1 MPALVAGIHVFLAR
15 SASKTWMTGTSPAT
29 TPVRADMTTAR
40 PADLMNRIY
49 RHQRHVYDFTRKYYL
64 LGRDRVI
71 AGIDTYDGA
80 RVLEIGCGT
89 GRNLIM
95 AARKYPGARCFGI
108 DVSTEMLNS
117 ATRAIS
123 RAGLDARIHVA
134 HADATQFDAGGLF
147 GIDQFDRIFISY
159 SLSMIPQWQIVV
171 GTAMSH
177 LAPKGELRII
187 DFGGQER
194 LPVAFRRLLWR
205 WLTAF
210 HVAPRDDLEAVL
222 KTRAAACGATLA
234 FARPYRGYAQY
245 AVLRR

>member
-1 MPALVAGIHVFLAR
+1 MFWR
-15 SASKTWMTGTSPAT
+15 T
-29 TPVRADMTTAR
+29 DETAAHA
-40 PADLMNRIY
+40 ADLMNRIY
-49 RHQRHVYDFTRKYYL
+49 RHQRHVYDFTRKYFL

-71 AGIDTYDGA
+71 AEMEAHDGA

-89 GRNLIM
+89 GRNLIV
-95 AARKYPGARCFGI
+95 AARKYPSARCYGI

-123 RAGLDARIHVA
+123 RAGLQARVHVA
-134 HADATQFDAGGLF
+134 HADATQFDPGPLF
-147 GIDQFDRIFISY
+147 GVDQFDRIFISY
-159 SLSMIPQWQIVV
+159 SLSMIPQWQSVV
-171 GTAMSH
+171 STAISH

-205 WLTAF
+205 WLRAF
-210 HVAPRDDLEAVL
+210 QVAPRADLEVTL
-222 KTRAAACGATLA
+222 KTRAEACGATLA

>member
-1 MPALVAGIHVFLAR
+1 MFWR
-15 SASKTWMTGTSPAT
+15 T
-29 TPVRADMTTAR
+29 DETTAH

-49 RHQRHVYDFTRKYYL
+49 RHQRHVYDFTRKYFL

-71 AGIDTYDGA
+71 AEMEAHDGA

-89 GRNLIM
+89 GRNLIV

-108 DVSTEMLNS
+108 DVSTAMLNS

-123 RAGLDARIHVA
+123 RAGLEARIHVA
-134 HADATQFDAGGLF
+134 HADATQFDPGPLF
-147 GIDQFDRIFISY
+147 GVDQFDGIFISY
-159 SLSMIPQWQIVV
+159 SLSMIPQWQSVV
-171 GTAMSH
+171 STAMSH
-177 LAPKGELRII
+177 LAPKGELRIV

-194 LPVAFRRLLWR
+194 LPAAFRRLLWR
-205 WLTAF
+205 WLRAF
-210 HVAPRDDLEAVL
+210 QVAPRDDLEATL
-222 KTRAAACGATLA
+222 KTRAAACGATLV